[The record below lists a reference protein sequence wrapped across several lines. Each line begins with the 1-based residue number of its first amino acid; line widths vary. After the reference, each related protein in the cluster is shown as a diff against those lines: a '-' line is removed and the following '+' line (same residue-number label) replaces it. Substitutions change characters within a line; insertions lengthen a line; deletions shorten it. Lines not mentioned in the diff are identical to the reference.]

1 MVSSRHLSS
10 LVEDGTWLANNP
22 TTDHVCGFWRQLDVG
37 SDFSNSSSPQ
47 CVILKQLILLV
58 NPILF
63 FASCNVTSLEYSTFT
78 KSNPPPKE
86 FLSKTQS
93 YSPKWVL
100 AVTANAAP
108 GRRVPVIASAHH
120 AVYVPT
126 SPFPLLLRATCSHEQ
141 ASDLARVP
149 LLLFQLTQSVLKSI
163 MQNWLSR
170 NSISLTESSTE

>member
-1 MVSSRHLSS
+1 MVHHDISPHWWKLAHGLLITQSRQIMC
-10 LVEDGTWLANNP
+10 A
-22 TTDHVCGFWRQLDVG
+22 
-37 SDFSNSSSPQ
+37 DFGVNWAWVRTFPIPLLHP

-63 FASCNVTSLEYSTFT
+63 FASCTFRPLEYSTFT

-149 LLLFQLTQSVLKSI
+149 CYSSNLHNLFL
-163 MQNWLSR
+163 NLSCKIGSR
-170 NSISLTESSTE
+170 EIPSR